1 MIWKKFKFYKSFYM
15 YDNNALVLTW
25 YRSKL
30 KILFF
35 PLAQGEGE
43 REIWTRTPLYEAW
56 PPVDCATPWGWM
68 I

>member
-1 MIWKKFKFYKSFYM
+1 M

-35 PLAQGEGE
+35 FPLPQGAGE

-56 PPVDCATPWGWM
+56 PPVDCATPWS
-68 I
+68 